1 MGGEK
6 VFHREVEEIMY
17 QHPSV
22 ADAVLI
28 PQKDARLGEIPVAVI
43 IPKPGASISEKDII
57 DFLGQRMARFKVP
70 RRVYIVQQMPRT
82 PVGKILKRELIK
94 MLASGEIK

>member
-1 MGGEK
+1 
-6 VFHREVEEIMY
+6 
-17 QHPSV
+17 V

-43 IPKPGASISEKDII
+43 IPKPGASISEKEIT

-94 MLASGEIK
+94 MLASGQIT